1 MTRLPL
7 NVSTEPRDWY
17 RVNAAAEGTSADV
30 YIYDVIGGWFWGV
43 DAATFVR
50 DLNDLDVETINLF
63 VNSPG
68 GSVYDAVAIMN
79 ALRRHKAKVV
89 AVVDGLAASAA
100 SFIIQAADEVVMGVG
115 TELMIHDA
123 WSGVYGNAE
132 DLRREADSLDRL
144 SNTIASIY
152 AERAG
157 GTEAEWREVMQAE
170 TWYSADEAVAAG
182 LADRV
187 ERRTKDD
194 PADDGATNKFDLSI
208 FAHAG
213 RKEAP
218 APHLATTHTRR
229 PSLSLD
235 TVANL
240 AATASLKPPTPS
252 AERTNTTPKEGADTM
267 SDDLIKG
274 LREQLGVPAE
284 ANLDEPGLLAA
295 LAEAL
300 AEQEPTPAPAAA
312 AGTVNLD
319 EAQYQ
324 DLVAAAA
331 DGRAARQQQL
341 ADQRAALVD
350 AAIGDGR
357 IAPARRD
364 NWLNALAA
372 DSGAADTLAGL
383 APGLMVNVKASGY
396 TGGVD
401 EAKDEDDT
409 VYSRLYPTAT
419 NTTKEA

>member
-7 NVSTEPRDWY
+7 NLSTERPDWY
-17 RVNAAAEGTSADV
+17 RVNAVEGTSADV
-30 YIYDVIGGWFWGV
+30 YIYDAIGGWFWGV

-50 DLNDLDVETINLF
+50 DLNALDVETINLF

-79 ALRRHKAKVV
+79 ALRRHKAKVI
-89 AVVDGLAASAA
+89 ATVDGLAASAA
-100 SFIIQAADEVVMGVG
+100 SFIIQAADEVVMGRG

-132 DLRREADSLDRL
+132 ELRKEAESLDRL
-144 SNTIASIY
+144 SNTIAGIY

-157 GTEAEWREVMQAE
+157 GTEAEWREAMQAE
-170 TWYSADEAVAAG
+170 TWYSATEAVAAG

-187 ERRTKDD
+187 EGTDKDAK
-194 PADDGATNKFDLSI
+194 ADDGASNKFDLSI

-218 APHLATTHTRR
+218 APHLATNHTRR

-235 TVANL
+235 TVAHL
-240 AATASLKPPTPS
+240 AATASHKPPAEPVEHITPQQKG
-252 AERTNTTPKEGADTM
+252 PDIM
-267 SDDLIKG
+267 PDLNKG
-274 LREQLGVPAE
+274 LRERLGVPAD
-284 ANLDEPGLLAA
+284 AQLDEDGLLAA
-295 LAEAL
+295 LDEAL
-300 AEQEPTPAPAAA
+300 AEQEPTPTPAAAAA

-350 AAIGDGR
+350 AAINDAR

-364 NWLNALAA
+364 NWLTALAA
-372 DSGAADTLAGL
+372 DDGAAETLAGL
-383 APGLMVNVKASGY
+383 APGLVVNINATGY
-396 TGGVD
+396 TGGID

-409 VYSRLYPTAT
+409 YYSRVYPATAP
-419 NTTKEA
+419 KEA